1 MRCLINNHKTQ
12 FRKDSLT
19 KKLSQSKPEDFWK
32 GIHQIN
38 NCNKPL
44 PTSVEGILGKEE
56 ITELWRSH
64 FKQLFNWISDI
75 DLQQIKYDVSYKNG
89 IVVEVSEGENAI
101 KHLDI
106 NKTCGMDGIYAELL
120 KHCDKSIVALLAMCI
135 TSFFCAWIL
144 T

>member
-38 NCNKPL
+38 NCIKPL
-44 PTSVEGILGKEE
+44 PNSVEGILGKEE

-64 FKQLFNWISDI
+64 FKQLFN
-75 DLQQIKYDVSYKNG
+75 
-89 IVVEVSEGENAI
+89 
-101 KHLDI
+101 
-106 NKTCGMDGIYAELL
+106 
-120 KHCDKSIVALLAMCI
+120 
-135 TSFFCAWIL
+135 
-144 T
+144 